1 MTSRVHCYAMLC
13 FALGKQ
19 YLGVTSQTLSH
30 KPSVIELVQI
40 TRELYCSWRRGIILC
55 LLILSRGG
63 RRKEG
68 KPYNAPTRKLN
79 SIPTSPLYCIFTNTC
94 LNYILPTV
102 TCQGLFSRNF
112 LVYTWKFFSTNGL
125 LNLRLRTLLVI
136 ARGSQRILEMG
147 ADFPGGE
154 AGLMI
159 LSPLDWNQ
167 GTPSIPPNAPQYPIH
182 HLLPSLP
189 SDL

>member
-1 MTSRVHCYAMLC
+1 MISHDMTSRVHCYAMLC

-79 SIPTSPLYCIFTNTC
+79 SIPTSPLNCIFTNTC
-94 LNYILPTV
+94 LKGWGQIA
-102 TCQGLFSRNF
+102 
-112 LVYTWKFFSTNGL
+112 KL
-125 LNLRLRTLLVI
+125 LQIKIYL
-136 ARGSQRILEMG
+136 
-147 ADFPGGE
+147 
-154 AGLMI
+154 
-159 LSPLDWNQ
+159 
-167 GTPSIPPNAPQYPIH
+167 
-182 HLLPSLP
+182 
-189 SDL
+189 SDLGITWHSCSGMYPEAIAQVIPKSVCGSCSNPHGKKMVWNV